1 VAEAALVAAALA
13 ARQQR
18 QAAEVERSEMAARQ
32 AELVEQLLECVG
44 VLSNLLSGC
53 EEAKL
58 ACVSLQLP
66 LLLQRLWTLTRGA
79 PALARAMLP
88 LISNYVA
95 HCPPAKCSLTA
106 YSDSR
111 GRCLI
116 SLIVRAATG
125 GPHPAAP
132 QMDAELWAM
141 HWQVLQALATAAESR
156 TVLLRS
162 NCIGAAP
169 PLVRRLLSRGERSDE
184 ARAAP
189 VVDFM
194 ANLAFNST
202 GCTALLRV
210 PDAFECLL
218 DALGARHHAPT
229 RYAAALALRNVAFS
243 VEGKGAFLAK
253 PRALPS
259 LVGCLD
265 SGDMQLAALGSGA
278 LWALLCR
285 CERAKV
291 AFRRGGVLAK
301 QLSAAERELTFLA
314 MRPPAAPAERA
325 QLQQALRNLDVVAQL
340 LGLDPTR
347 LKA

>member
-1 VAEAALVAAALA
+1 
-13 ARQQR
+13 
-18 QAAEVERSEMAARQ
+18 
-32 AELVEQLLECVG
+32 
-44 VLSNLLSGC
+44 
-53 EEAKL
+53 
-58 ACVSLQLP
+58 
-66 LLLQRLWTLTRGA
+66 
-79 PALARAMLP
+79 
-88 LISNYVA
+88 
-95 HCPPAKCSLTA
+95 
-106 YSDSR
+106 
-111 GRCLI
+111 
-116 SLIVRAATG
+116 
-125 GPHPAAP
+125 
-132 QMDAELWAM
+132 MDADLWAM

-169 PLVRRLLSRGERSDE
+169 PLVRRLLSRGERADE
-184 ARAAP
+184 ARAAA
-189 VVDFM
+189 VVEFM
-194 ANLAFNST
+194 ANLAFSNG

-253 PRALPS
+253 SRALPA

-265 SGDMQLAALGSGA
+265 PADVRLAALGSGA
-278 LWALLCR
+278 LWALLSR

-291 AFRRGGVLAK
+291 AFRRGGILAR
-301 QLSAAERELTFLA
+301 QLNTAERELTFVA
-314 MRPPAAPAERA
+314 MRPPAAPSARA
-325 QLQQALRNLDVVAQL
+325 QLQQTLRNLDVVAQL